1 MMVAHALVLAA
12 NVAVAQHPDSNYSSD
27 ALRTLVARASESN
40 RRIPARLAG
49 YTAHVE
55 SEVSLLLNRPEGT
68 NGAIAGTAAASSES
82 AEQIEQFEIRAE
94 WDRSGT
100 YDQEVIGYRIRQ
112 LVPMVSVLSM
122 LQRPWTAPTLYG
134 NRISFIFGGPPQ
146 LGAADSSRVRM
157 LAVHPFAVD
166 RDAFYRFT
174 GGDTVTQMRV
184 GERVLNVVRV
194 HVEPIASA
202 PRAVVFSGD
211 VLLDHATAEIIR
223 MRGNIRLESSA
234 GEHAPALLLRKVAQL
249 RDVAY
254 IDFENAEHEGRFWLP
269 LRQRLEYQVTTGLT
283 EARVAIRIQSSWRDV
298 TVLQRAGDAAAE
310 ADTVR
315 ALHYT
320 LRFASKDSIAE
331 WNGWHS
337 ELGAMTAE
345 TSMRDFDD
353 VAPLAMRP
361 GGAPQWRWQAR
372 SFSDFLRY
380 DRVEGLF
387 TGVAGLY
394 DFRDAM
400 PGVSVRGMLGYAWYE
415 QAVKGG
421 VEAAVVR
428 GPWVTSVIAER
439 ELASTNAFESNVI
452 GGGNFV
458 GGMFGSEDYDWVDR
472 RISAVGL
479 SRELG
484 TSHSSAMRVEI
495 GYGADNG
502 FSRQLT
508 RGLIAGAFRQNQ
520 EVDAGSY
527 VRSGVSLEVG
537 RNVLN
542 SPISSGLGYTLSY
555 ERGDG
560 TIRWQKT
567 EIQSLAQKMAGRFV
581 FAARVDAGY
590 VAGSNIPSQQLLEI
604 GGVEGLPGYDYKAFA
619 GNEAVVARS
628 TVVWLLPFLSAPIH
642 VGRLIVPGISPQPQI
657 GLFTGMTAATSDA
670 QPVLNRL
677 DRVTTDGWRSTLDLR
692 LRFFG
697 GTISAGMARAIDH
710 NGKWMLVIGVGPQ
723 L

>member
-1 MMVAHALVLAA
+1 MMVAYAMLLAIQ
-12 NVAVAQHPDSNYSSD
+12 VAGAQQPDSNYSSD

-40 RRIPARLAG
+40 RRIPATLAG
-49 YTAHVE
+49 YKALVE
-55 SEVSLLLNRPEGT
+55 SEVSLLLNRPDGT
-68 NGAIAGTAAASSES
+68 NGAVAGTAAASSES
-82 AEQIEQFEIRAE
+82 AEQIEQFEIRAA
-94 WDRSGT
+94 WDRSGK
-100 YDQEVIGYRIRQ
+100 YDQEVLGYRIRQ

-134 NRISFIFGGPPQ
+134 NRLSFIFSGPPG
-146 LGAADSSRVRM
+146 LGASDSSRVRL

-166 RDAFYRFT
+166 RDEFYRFT

-184 GERVLNVVRV
+184 GDRVLNVVRV
-194 HVEPIASA
+194 HVEPIESA
-202 PRAVVFSGD
+202 PRAVVFAGD

-223 MRGNIRLESSA
+223 MRGSIRLESAA
-234 GEHAPALLLRKVAQL
+234 GERAPALLLRKVAQL

-254 IDFENAEHEGRFWLP
+254 IDFENGEREGRFWLP

-298 TVLQRAGDAAAE
+298 NVDQRAGIGAAE
-310 ADTVR
+310 ADTAR
-315 ALHYT
+315 ALHYSM
-320 LRFASKDSIAE
+320 RFASKDSIAK
-331 WNGWHS
+331 WNNWRTD
-337 ELGAMTAE
+337 LGTMTAE

-353 VAPLAMRP
+353 VAPLALRP
-361 GGAPQWRWQAR
+361 DGAPHWRWQAR

-380 DRVEGLF
+380 DRVEGLY
-387 TGVAGLY
+387 TGLAGLY
-394 DFRDAM
+394 DFRDAA
-400 PGVSVRGMLGYAWYE
+400 PGVSIRGMLGYAWYE

-421 VEAAVVR
+421 VEATVVR
-428 GPWVTSVIAER
+428 GPWVTSLIAER
-439 ELASTNAFESNVI
+439 QLASTNAFQSNVS
-452 GGGNFV
+452 GAGNFL
-458 GGMFGSEDYDWVDR
+458 GGLFGSEDYDWVDR
-472 RISAVGL
+472 KIAAVGL

-484 TSHSSAMRVEI
+484 SSHSSAVRIEV
-495 GYGADNG
+495 GYGSDDG
-502 FSRQLT
+502 FPKELT
-508 RGLIAGAFRQNQ
+508 RGLIAGTFRPNQ
-520 EVDAGSY
+520 EVDPGTY

-542 SPISSGLGYTLSY
+542 SPISSGLGYTISY

-560 TIRWQKT
+560 TINWQKT
-567 EIQSLAQKMAGRFV
+567 EIQSLAQKMVGRFV
-581 FAARVDAGY
+581 FAARVDAAY
-590 VAGSNIPSQQLLEI
+590 VAGSNIPSQQLIEI

-628 TVVWLLPFLSAPIH
+628 TVVWLLPFFSAPIH
-642 VGRLIVPGISPQPQI
+642 LGKLIVPGVSPQPQI
-657 GLFTGMTAATSDA
+657 GLFTGITAATAEA

-697 GTISAGMARAIDH
+697 GTVSAGMARAIDH